1 MTMVADTISSVRTLR
16 TSLSCE
22 SRFPGHRN
30 PPHLHRVWLHWGIRV
45 GSGVQIVW
53 RRSVEAEHYHDAA
66 FDPGRD
72 LLHVL
77 PAEPV
82 RLGEG
87 FQWGSTVR
95 DDARFGAHLVR
106 DQRAVEFCG

>member
-1 MTMVADTISSVRTLR
+1 MVIVTNATSSVRTFR

-22 SRFPGHRN
+22 SRFPGHRD
-30 PPHLHRVWLHWGIRV
+30 PPHLHRVWFHWGICV

-66 FDPGRD
+66 VDPGCD

-87 FQWGSTVR
+87 FQWSGTVR

-106 DQRAVEFCG
+106 DQRAVEFRG